1 MENGLRCSCAIAL
14 LFAFAPARADW
25 LPQWIG
31 VWQHEETFHG
41 VLPIALLAAPDGGAF
56 AIVDTTH
63 HNAAHASLMRF
74 DAQGAFE
81 WLSEAEAVFVADGV
95 PVASDRIAIA
105 GSAIVGSS
113 LDVFARVYAAT
124 SGDLLHECAWSGVSF
139 LYDERQQTRA
149 IAAGADGTLYVRAH
163 DGGDLVVLRC
173 DAQGKALPEW
183 RWDSGTA
190 DARTDDLMVLANG
203 DILLGGRVPL
213 GGGYYT
219 IRFTADGSP
228 ILVDH
233 EPGEIGNAL
242 GALHLAEDAGGDL
255 LLAAAPESSFGVPQ
269 AQAWKVKPDGTR
281 LWTRVIEIEG
291 QVHPNHDIGGFAP
304 APDGDLLLATSPP
317 LGPFRVLRLAGED
330 GSTRWDTPT
339 VVDFTP
345 SDLALSESGRV
356 LVGGFA
362 FIPGSGGFITSHL
375 AEFAPDGQPCRTR
388 EDFDMNTKL
397 RVASGPGG
405 WSMLGAG
412 PFLAAGNDASV
423 HRYDDDGECGDGSDL
438 LFADGF
444 DG

>member
-1 MENGLRCSCAIAL
+1 MDTGLRCSCAIAL
-14 LFAFAPARADW
+14 LLAFAPARADW
-25 LPQWIG
+25 LPLWTG
-31 VWQHEETFHG
+31 VWQHEEAFHG
-41 VLPIALLAAPDGGAF
+41 VLPIGLLAAPDGGVF

-63 HNAAHASLMRF
+63 HNRAHASLMRF
-74 DAQGAFE
+74 DAQGGFQ

-105 GSAIVGSS
+105 GSAIVGPAFE
-113 LDVFARVYAAT
+113 VFARVYAAAG
-124 SGDLLHECAWSGVSF
+124 GDLLHECTWSGVSF

-173 DAQGKALPEW
+173 DAEGNALPEW
-183 RWDSGTA
+183 RWDSGAA

-213 GGGYYT
+213 GDGYYT
-219 IRFTADGSP
+219 IRFAADGSP
-228 ILVDH
+228 SVVDH
-233 EPGEIGNAL
+233 EPGEIGNPL
-242 GALHLAEDAGGDL
+242 GALHLAEDTGGDL

-339 VVDFTP
+339 IVEFTP
-345 SDLALSESGRV
+345 SALALSESGRV
-356 LVGGFA
+356 LIGGFA

-388 EDFDMNTKL
+388 EDFGMNTKL

-423 HRYDDDGECGDGSDL
+423 HRYDDDGACEGGSDV
-438 LFADGF
+438 LFTDGF